1 MAITLEMSVAEMRKI
16 VILAIK
22 QKCLNA
28 LFSETLSDLP
38 QHQLVIHSEDDLQ
51 PYNLAK
57 RISNGDI
64 IITNDHYAKMQADFQ
79 VIDSSGEVIL
89 TISPNGQSINN
100 INQDEYLNDDD
111 ELNKLLRLYK
121 QICDSDAVI
130 IPALE

>member
-1 MAITLEMSVAEMRKI
+1 MNRHLLSTAYLPPVEYFAFL
-16 VILAIK
+16 LADDTTVEREERY
-22 QKCLNA
+22 QK
-28 LFSETLSDLP
+28 
-38 QHQLVIHSEDDLQ
+38 H
-51 PYNLAK
+51 
-57 RISNGDI
+57 
-64 IITNDHYAKMQADFQ
+64 TNDHYAKMQADFQ

-100 INQDEYLNDDD
+100 IDQDEYLNDDD